1 MSRKPTRKRRPPAG
15 EVGPETPIWCPA
27 CQSEHPASAFNKES
41 RRFSGLSGICRE
53 AQARQRQTSQGQAKT
68 RRTNRR
74 RWEQP
79 EYREKSREWQRARR
93 VRNGASAD
101 LRRARARLQAIV
113 DEWKRQGCI
122 DCGYDNVRAID
133 PDHPDAKTKDNHVS
147 RLVQLCAS
155 ATRIRAELAKC
166 EPRCARCHRD
176 RTKRQRPS
184 LWLQKCV
191 FLRPGVGGWT
201 FRIAMTRSS
210 SREAA
215 TTAGGPS
222 GPVALTG
229 TMSVARRSPAWPRL
243 WRTGALGS
251 RSRRRWPSASLSA
264 PTVTPGAHGE
274 EACHGQ
280 RYLTGVTGLRTGRAG
295 VRPDELP
302 TIELESLALPPEP
315 PFHVWRR
322 WRGLGS
328 TSR

>member
-27 CQSEHPASAFNKES
+27 CRSEHPASAFNKES

-133 PDHPDAKTKDNHVS
+133 PDHLDAKTKDNHVS

-184 LWLQKCV
+184 LW
-191 FLRPGVGGWT
+191 
-201 FRIAMTRSS
+201 RSEV
-210 SREAA
+210 R
-215 TTAGGPS
+215 
-222 GPVALTG
+222 L
-229 TMSVARRSPAWPRL
+229 PASW
-243 WRTGALGS
+243 
-251 RSRRRWPSASLSA
+251 RRRLDIQDRNDA
-264 PTVTPGAHGE
+264 
-274 EACHGQ
+274 
-280 RYLTGVTGLRTGRAG
+280 
-295 VRPDELP
+295 
-302 TIELESLALPPEP
+302 IKLARGCNDCG
-315 PFHVWRR
+315 WAQ
-322 WRGLGS
+322 WARGLDWDHVRGEKVASIATLIANGRTWIEIEAEMAKCELVCANCHRVRTAERRVPGS
-328 TSR
+328 DVLPA